1 MPTIGGKRK
10 SKRTTPISQDTHKPK
25 KTRLPKSGFKRVA
38 RAVSDPD
45 YYDLSNDETLKK
57 YFNKDGSLKKSAL
70 RSEKSR
76 KEFVSELTKAK
87 QEIKELQKEN
97 QKLKEELKQ
106 QRQKE
111 KKDKAKRRKAR
122 QTYRENKH
130 GYTQEQYDEFIDI
143 LSDVYDEVAL
153 IFYDSDQIMQMLD
166 DEHFSYED
174 IVNLLVSIN
183 KEKENSLTDVEK
195 KLAKKKKKHMTRE
208 EQQETTTEAGQMI
221 YLATVSD
228 LSPEQWYEMKH
239 NNPRQYEREL
249 MRVLND
255 DDREFFIHVGS
266 MREE

>member
-1 MPTIGGKRK
+1 MPTIGNKKK
-10 SKRTTPISQDTHKPK
+10 SKKETITPNTRAPK
-25 KTRLPKSGFKRVA
+25 KTRLPSSGFKRVA
-38 RAVSDPD
+38 RAINDPD
-45 YYDLSNDETLKK
+45 YYDLTNDEQLRK

-70 RSEKSR
+70 RSEKAR
-76 KEFVSELTKAK
+76 KEFVSELAKAK

-97 QKLKEELKQ
+97 QKLKEELKK
-106 QRQKE
+106 QRQKV
-111 KKDKAKRRKAR
+111 KQDRAKRRKAK
-122 QTYRENKH
+122 QTYKENKH

-166 DEHFSYED
+166 NDNFSYED
-174 IVNLLVSIN
+174 IVNLLISIN

-195 KLAKKKKKHMTRE
+195 KLAKKKKKHLTRDE
-208 EQQETTTEAGQMI
+208 EQETTKEVGQMI

-255 DDREFFIHVGS
+255 DDREFFMHVGN
-266 MREE
+266 MVDL